1 MTFMT
6 KFVLKNVQFIESQKQ
21 AWASKKW
28 VWVRKI
34 SEQLT
39 TGLVEVEQVLERQI
53 KKKSVL
59 VDRDR
64 GY

>member
-1 MTFMT
+1 MT
-6 KFVLKNVQFIESQKQ
+6 KFVLKNVQFIESQKE

-28 VWVRKI
+28 VCARKI
-34 SEQLT
+34 PEQLA
-39 TGLVEVEQVLERQI
+39 TGLVEVKQVLERQI

-64 GY
+64 GK